1 MIKSLNNR
9 LTLVAF
15 EDNTYKVFSDKRDCY
30 SLDHDFELTEL
41 IELGLKTPEPLYE
54 KINQLENE
62 LLACKHQLE
71 LYRNRDAEKQAICR
85 DILTNQTGQ
94 NKVPRV
100 PIYPVDH
107 Y

>member
-1 MIKSLNNR
+1 MLTMITHKNKLCKGMIKSLNNR

-41 IELGLKTPEPLYE
+41 
-54 KINQLENE
+54 NQLENE